1 MAASG
6 QRTLLCVVLEGSYK
20 QHILSF
26 NLEDLMFTCNSNK
39 TVVID
44 DPYLDNQIFFLFLQ
58 GLLLNFKPEVFSAL
72 KVCPMEKTEEQP
84 YEESEPSIAAAAAA
98 DSTQSNHP
106 CSTQSSDCSRST
118 TSVSTEELEL
128 SALLSRSSSDG
139 EDSLQ
144 STSQSP
150 INVLQL
156 GERPHTPPPER
167 SSGGNEAEAYVTMSS
182 FYQIK

>member
-1 MAASG
+1 M
-6 QRTLLCVVLEGSYK
+6 
-20 QHILSF
+20 
-26 NLEDLMFTCNSNK
+26 
-39 TVVID
+39 
-44 DPYLDNQIFFLFLQ
+44 IFFLFLQ

-72 KVCPMEKTEEQP
+72 KVYPMEKTEEQP
-84 YEESEPSIAAAAAA
+84 CEETEPSIA

-144 STSQSP
+144 STSPSP

-156 GERPHTPPPER
+156 GERSHTPPPER
-167 SSGGNEAEAYVTMSS
+167 NSGGNEAEAYVTMSS